1 MVAPADGWVLYK
13 GDYLNYGQ
21 IIILNAGDDYTML
34 LAGLDKVQVEI
45 GQFVLMGEPV
55 GTMGSRTIGQ
65 AVTTSAGVQRPT
77 LYIEMR
83 KNNEPLD
90 PTGWWAPLTAETS
103 NPTQSG

>member
-1 MVAPADGWVLYK
+1 
-13 GDYLNYGQ
+13 
-21 IIILNAGDDYTML
+21 ML

-83 KNNEPLD
+83 KNNEPVD
-90 PTGWWAPLTAETS
+90 PTGWWADS